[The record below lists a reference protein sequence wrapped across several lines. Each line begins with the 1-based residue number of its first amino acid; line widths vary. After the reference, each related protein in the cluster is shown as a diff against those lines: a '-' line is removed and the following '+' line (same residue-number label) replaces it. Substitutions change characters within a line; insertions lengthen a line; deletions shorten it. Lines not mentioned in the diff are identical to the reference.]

1 MQADQQTLH
10 LYLFVQSSL
19 KSTAN
24 QNTVCKPITITALG
38 ITCPKL
44 LTSNVYSDSM
54 SQVTGRLFNLGGD
67 LEEIDILAWPVMD
80 TAARNPRYAF
90 RLPVNEQGVS
100 LSPKSTLL
108 LRLYTIHAHDSQLVV
123 VGNCLYEI
131 FNDKVRRCIF
141 C

>member
-1 MQADQQTLH
+1 M
-10 LYLFVQSSL
+10 
-19 KSTAN
+19 
-24 QNTVCKPITITALG
+24 
-38 ITCPKL
+38 
-44 LTSNVYSDSM
+44 SNVYSDSM

-90 RLPVNEQGVS
+90 RLPVNEQGIS

-141 C
+141 FSWFTYPPTRYLSFWKTVLTVSYFNMKHHST